1 MKRFNTTSIC
11 IPEKHYMVDLSERV
25 REIKRFVDD
34 GKYFT
39 INRARQYGKTTTLVE
54 LKKALSAEYDVLFLD
69 FQNIGKSGYSS
80 EEIFVQEF
88 CRILWNRRKIDSAE
102 MDSIIYDIEKW
113 KDSEKPR
120 VRLGELFDTLIKWC
134 ENAKRDIVLIIDEVD
149 TAANNQ
155 VFLDFLAQLRE
166 KYISRDR
173 DGIKTF
179 KSVILAGV
187 TDIRHLRAKIRPEDL
202 HKVNS
207 PWNISADFDIDMSL
221 SEDGIRVML
230 DEYESDHNIGMHTD
244 QIAHYIRNHTNGYP
258 YLVSRICEI
267 VDRKLV
273 PNVFEDL
280 KSAWTE
286 YGIEEAIKM
295 LLQESGNSLFD
306 SLTGKLTVY
315 PDLKRKLRNILM
327 RGETLAWLPYDAEQ
341 QQLYMYGFIRN
352 DHNTV
357 AISNRIFERLLYT
370 HFIGESDK

>member
-34 GKYFT
+34 GKYFM

-80 EEIFVQEF
+80 EKIFVQEF

-149 TAANNQ
+149 TAANYQ

-187 TDIRHLRAKIRPEDL
+187 TDK
-202 HKVNS
+202 S
-207 PWNISADFDIDMSL
+207 PA
-221 SEDGIRVML
+221 
-230 DEYESDHNIGMHTD
+230 ESW
-244 QIAHYIRNHTNGYP
+244 RC
-258 YLVSRICEI
+258 IC
-267 VDRKLV
+267 
-273 PNVFEDL
+273 
-280 KSAWTE
+280 
-286 YGIEEAIKM
+286 Y
-295 LLQESGNSLFD
+295 
-306 SLTGKLTVY
+306 
-315 PDLKRKLRNILM
+315 
-327 RGETLAWLPYDAEQ
+327 
-341 QQLYMYGFIRN
+341 
-352 DHNTV
+352 
-357 AISNRIFERLLYT
+357 
-370 HFIGESDK
+370 